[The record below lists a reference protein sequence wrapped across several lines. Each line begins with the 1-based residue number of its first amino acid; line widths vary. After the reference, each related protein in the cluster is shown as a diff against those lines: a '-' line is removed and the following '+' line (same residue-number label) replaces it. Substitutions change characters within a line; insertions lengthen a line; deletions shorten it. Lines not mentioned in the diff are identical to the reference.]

1 METTKKL
8 KKAHKIFIIVR
19 MTKDDKIAGWFIED
33 KKQPIQDM
41 FKSKKDAMTY
51 IEKNYEDITVLAQN
65 RKGKFQYTIEI
76 RDKKVISYL
85 STATEQSIDTE
96 KTIKALEKS
105 FHYERVIVKTVVEKE
120 VRVEKKVIPTKWIII
135 LSILMIAVVGL
146 VVTEFILAI

>member
-105 FHYERVIVKTVVEKE
+105 FHYERVIVKTIVEKE

-135 LSILMIAVVGL
+135 LSILMIAVIGL